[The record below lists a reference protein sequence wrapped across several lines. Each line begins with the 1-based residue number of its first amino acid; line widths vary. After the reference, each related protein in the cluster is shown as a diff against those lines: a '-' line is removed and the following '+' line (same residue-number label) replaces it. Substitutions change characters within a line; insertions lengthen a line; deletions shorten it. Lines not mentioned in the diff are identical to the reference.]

1 MAAAALWL
9 VLFGVLHVLTRMTV
23 YSLFGIAPLIV
34 ATADGERRTAIFAGG
49 AVVLT
54 AGTGWQGSAGD
65 EAYWTGW
72 RQSALSAR
80 WRSW

>member
-34 ATADGERRTAIFAGG
+34 ATAADERRTAIFAGG

-65 EAYWTGW
+65 EVYWTRW
-72 RQSALSAR
+72 RQSAPSAR